1 MSSRARI
8 HIPHQKKRR
17 HVALTLFIM
26 LLFLAA
32 ICAVALGICMWW
44 LRGLPDYTNVNEF
57 NDSQPS
63 VMYANDNKTV
73 LARFRLENRIPVTMN
88 NISPIA
94 LKSIVAVEDERFYSH
109 GGVDLWG
116 IARAAFNNITG
127 GSREGASTITQQL
140 VRNTVLADEMND
152 ISIKRKIREAALAL
166 KIEDN
171 FSKNDI
177 LTMYVNAIN
186 FGAGAYG
193 IEAASQRYFSK
204 HARELTLTEAALLAG
219 IPQSPTYNNPLK
231 YPQNAIN
238 RRNLVLQ
245 RMVVNGYISQDD
257 YNRAVSAPLGL
268 KPMEFSDGIVAYPY
282 FSSFVISQLKNN
294 YKIPETQLKKG
305 ALRIITTL
313 DPFLQQTA
321 IDSAAKKRETL
332 GENHDVAMTVI
343 EPQTGFI
350 KALVGG
356 ANYEVSQ
363 VNLATGAGAGGRP
376 CGSAFK
382 VFPLVTALEKGISPN
397 TTVDCNSPAT
407 IDGYTLSNDGNKS
420 YGTRSL
426 ASALAISSNTGFV
439 RLIAS
444 IGISDVV
451 ETAQRMGVKSQLDAK
466 KAGAAL
472 TLGTENVTTLEMTE
486 AYATIASEGVH
497 RDSTPIEYISNVRG
511 QVLFDN
517 RNPIPRSKRVLT
529 KEVAYAAEQALEL
542 VVSRGTGTGA
552 RLASGQ
558 VVAGKTG
565 TSQNYNDVTFYGIT
579 PQYAV
584 GIWAG
589 SRGKPTPLKT
599 GTHVT
604 DVFADFMKVALS
616 GMPLQQF
623 VPQESPEYEY
633 YSDPKHQIHGV
644 YTSSHSSSYS
654 DDDNRPKQ
662 SVRSNG
668 ESSKSE
674 STKSTSKTKHDQD
687 KTKSESARNKQE
699 ASSATGS
706 QNANGSNDASS
717 RKQPGEGASSGGAGA
732 SQKDNKTSNNA
743 A

>member
-8 HIPHQKKRR
+8 QIPHQKKRR
-17 HVALTLFIM
+17 HVALTLFII

-44 LRGLPDYTNVNEF
+44 LRGLPDYANVNEF

-63 VMYANDNKTV
+63 VMYANDRKTV

-152 ISIKRKIREAALAL
+152 ISLKRKIREAALAL

-321 IDSAAKKRETL
+321 LDVADKKRQTL

-382 VFPLVTALEKGISPN
+382 MFTLVTALEKGISPN

-444 IGISDVV
+444 IGINDVV

-517 RNPIPRSKRVLT
+517 RNPIPRSKRILT

-558 VVAGKTG
+558 AVAGKTG
-565 TSQNYNDVTFYGIT
+565 TSQNYHDVTFFGIT

-589 SRGKPTPLKT
+589 SRGNPTPLKT

-644 YTSSHSSSYS
+644 YTSSRSSSYS
-654 DDDNRPKQ
+654 DDDDRPK
-662 SVRSNG
+662 RSTRSSE

-687 KTKSESARNKQE
+687 KTKSESTRNKQE
-699 ASSATGS
+699 ASSRLGS
-706 QNANGSNDASS
+706 QNANGSNDAST
-717 RKQPGEGASSGGAGA
+717 RKQPAERVSSSGAGA
-732 SQKDNKTSNNA
+732 SQKDNKTSNDA

>member
-8 HIPHQKKRR
+8 QIPQRKKRHR
-17 HVALTLFIM
+17 VALTLFIL

-32 ICAVALGICMWW
+32 IAAVALGVCMWW
-44 LRGLPDYTNVNEF
+44 LRGLPDYTNVNDF

-63 VMYANDNKTV
+63 IMYANDSKTV

-88 NISPIA
+88 NIAPVA
-94 LKSIVAVEDERFYSH
+94 LKSVVAIEDERFYTH

-116 IARAAFNNITG
+116 IARASFNNITG

-140 VRNTVLADEMND
+140 VRNTILADEMND
-152 ISIKRKIREAALAL
+152 ISLKRKIREAVLAL

-171 FSKNDI
+171 FSKDDI
-177 LTMYVNAIN
+177 LTMYLNAIN
-186 FGAGAYG
+186 FGSGAYG

-268 KPMEFSDGIVAYPY
+268 KPTEFSDGIVAYPY

-321 IDSAAKKRETL
+321 LDVADKKRQTL
-332 GENHDVAMTVI
+332 GENHDIAMTVI

-356 ANYEVSQ
+356 ENYDVSQ
-363 VNLATGAGAGGRP
+363 VNLATGAGGGGRP

-382 VFPLVTALEKGISPN
+382 AFTLVTALEKGISPN

-451 ETAQRMGVKSQLDAK
+451 ETAHRMGIKSQLDAR

-497 RDSTPIEYISNVRG
+497 RDSTPIEFISNARG
-511 QVLFDN
+511 QVLIDN
-517 RNPIPRSKRVLT
+517 RNPVPRSKRVLT

-558 VVAGKTG
+558 AVAGKTG

-616 GMPLQQF
+616 GMPPQQF

-644 YTSSHSSSYS
+644 HTSSHSYSLS
-654 DDDNRPKQ
+654 DDE
-662 SVRSNG
+662 
-668 ESSKSE
+668 ESSRRSSRSHEENTQSE
-674 STKSTSKTKHDQD
+674 SNKSSHNTKHAQD
-687 KTKSESARNKQE
+687 KNKSAAAQGEQ
-699 ASSATGS
+699 
-706 QNANGSNDASS
+706 DASGT
-717 RKQPGEGASSGGAGA
+717 RGTQNTQSSGDSPARKESGAHDVPGA
-732 SQKDNKTSNNA
+732 QRGDQKDNKTSNNA

>member
-8 HIPHQKKRR
+8 QIPHQKKRR
-17 HVALTLFIM
+17 HVALTLFIV

-94 LKSIVAVEDERFYSH
+94 LKSVVAIEDERFYSH

-152 ISIKRKIREAALAL
+152 ISLKRKIREAALAL

-245 RMVVNGYISQDD
+245 RMVTNGYISQED
-257 YNRAVSAPLGL
+257 YNRAVAAPLGI

-282 FSSFVISQLKNN
+282 FSSFVISQLKNS

-321 IDSAAKKRETL
+321 IDTAAKKRETL

-382 VFPLVTALEKGISPN
+382 VFTLVTALEKGISPN

-407 IDGYTLSNDGNKS
+407 IDGYTLSNDSNKS
-420 YGTRSL
+420 YGTRTL
-426 ASALAISSNTGFV
+426 ASALAVSSNTGFV

-444 IGISDVV
+444 IGINDVV

-497 RDSTPIEYISNVRG
+497 RDSTPIEYISNARG

-517 RNPIPRSKRVLT
+517 RNPIPRSQRVLT

-542 VVSRGTGTGA
+542 VVSRGTGKAA
-552 RLASGQ
+552 RLWPGQ
-558 VVAGKTG
+558 AVAGKTG
-565 TSQNYNDVTFYGIT
+565 TSQSYHDVTFFGIT

-589 SRGKPTPLKT
+589 SRGNPTPLKT

-604 DVFADFMKVALS
+604 DVFADFMKVALN
-616 GMPLQQF
+616 GVPPQQF
-623 VPQESPEYEY
+623 VPQENPEYEY

-644 YTSSHSSSYS
+644 YTSSRSNSYS
-654 DDDNRPKQ
+654 DDDDRPKQ

-674 STKSTSKTKHDQD
+674 STKSTSKNKNDQD

-699 ASSATGS
+699 DSSATGS
-706 QNANGSNDASS
+706 QNAHRSNDASS
-717 RKQPGEGASSGGAGA
+717 RKQPAEGASSGGAGTA
-732 SQKDNKTSNNA
+732 QKDNKTSNNA

>member
-17 HVALTLFIM
+17 HVALTLFIV

-44 LRGLPDYTNVNEF
+44 LRGLPDYANVNEF

-63 VMYANDNKTV
+63 VMYANDSKTV

-152 ISIKRKIREAALAL
+152 ISLKRKIREAALAL

-177 LTMYVNAIN
+177 LTMYMNAIN

-444 IGISDVV
+444 IGINDVV

-644 YTSSHSSSYS
+644 YTSSHSSRYS
-654 DDDNRPKQ
+654 DDDDRPKQ
-662 SVRSNG
+662 LVRSNG

-717 RKQPGEGASSGGAGA
+717 RKQPAEGASSGGAGA